1 MENEKKSGK
10 YVIRFIDNTS
20 EEDLEELLQLSVE
33 WDPRLRLKQTLH
45 RLYGKKAKKN

>member
-10 YVIRFIDNTS
+10 YVIRFIDNAVD
-20 EEDLEELLQLSVE
+20 EEVEDLLQWSAE
-33 WDPRLRLKQTLH
+33 WDPRVRLRQTLH

>member
-10 YVIRFIDNTS
+10 YVVRFIDNAS
-20 EEDLEELLQLSVE
+20 DEDLEELLQWSVE

>member
-10 YVIRFIDNTS
+10 YVIRFIDNTP
-20 EEDLEELLQLSVE
+20 EDELEELLQLSVE
-33 WDPRLRLKQTLH
+33 WDPRLRLKTTLH